1 MRRFILFLTILIFT
15 INNSSE
21 ACTVFSAARN
31 GKVLTAK
38 NQDYHIIHTR
48 MLLIPPQGNK
58 YGVIY
63 FGDQNPEGFCNTS
76 GMNDQGL
83 WYAGASVP
91 ERSDIKN
98 YYNKPTIQ
106 GELCEKALEECATVE
121 EVIAMYKKYYSPHW
135 NGHSLWTD
143 RFGNS
148 VVTEFGEDDVVFIRS
163 HTDFQVATNFYL
175 CDTTNAWWHQ
185 CYRYEVANYM
195 LESSDDISVDL
206 FRSIC
211 DATHAEGKGP
221 TVLSTIH
228 DLTTGDIYIYD
239 FHNFDEVVKINL
251 HEELKKGQQYYKIP
265 EFFHQIKLRS
275 PKSEEKVDP
284 TSVTFEWNGNGK
296 NYLLY
301 YSTDPNMTTCQ
312 PIEIGKAQSV
322 LEAKMSLLAFFM
334 GMMLLSGILIKKKKA
349 AVVIICL
356 MIIVILFSCEM
367 DILTPP
373 ATSRVKHSYI
383 VENIQPNTTYYW
395 KVVAVGENGINSE
408 SVVQSFVTKE

>member
-1 MRRFILFLTILIFT
+1 MNNKILLVLLFTAVLTIPT
-15 INNSSE
+15 E

-31 GKVLTAK
+31 GKILTAK

-121 EVIAMYKKYYSPHW
+121 EVIEMYKKYYSPHW

-143 RFGNS
+143 KYGNS
-148 VVTEFGEDDVVFIRS
+148 VVTEFGEDDVVFIRMQR
-163 HTDFQVATNFYL
+163 DYQVATNFYL
-175 CDTTNAWWHQ
+175 CDTTNARWHN
-185 CYRYEVANYM
+185 CYRYDTANYM
-195 LESSDDISVDL
+195 LENSDDITVDL

-251 HEELKKGQQYYKIP
+251 QEELKKGQQYYKIP

-275 PKSEEKVDP
+275 PESEENVDP
-284 TSVTFEWNGNGK
+284 ASVTFEWNGKGK
-296 NYLLY
+296 DYLLY
-301 YSTDPNMTTCQ
+301 YSTDPNFTACE
-312 PIEIGKAQSV
+312 PIEVGKSPMK
-322 LEAKMSLLAFFM
+322 AKMSLIALYM

-349 AVVIICL
+349 VVVIICL
-356 MIIVILFSCEM
+356 MIFVTLFSCEM

-373 ATSRVKHSYI
+373 ETSRINHSYI
-383 VENIQPNTTYYW
+383 VENLQTNETYYW

-408 SVVQSFVTKE
+408 SVIQTFITGEL

>member
-1 MRRFILFLTILIFT
+1 MNSKILLVFLYMIIQTIPT
-15 INNSSE
+15 E

-31 GKVLTAK
+31 GKILTAK

-121 EVIAMYKKYYSPHW
+121 EVIEMYKKYYSPHW

-143 RFGNS
+143 KFGNS
-148 VVTEFGEDDVVFIRS
+148 VVTEFSEDDVVFIRS
-163 HTDFQVATNFYL
+163 KGDYQVATNFYL
-175 CDTTNAWWHQ
+175 CDTTNARWHN
-185 CYRYEVANYM
+185 CYRYDTANYM
-195 LESSDDISVDL
+195 LENSDDISVDL

-228 DLTTGDIYIYD
+228 DLKTGNIFIYD

-251 HEELKKGQQYYKIP
+251 QEELKKGQQYYKIP
-265 EFFHQIKLRS
+265 EFFHQVKLRS
-275 PKSEEKVDP
+275 PNSDEKVDP
-284 TSVTFEWNGNGK
+284 ASMTFEWNGNGK
-296 NYLLY
+296 DYLLC
-301 YSTDPNMTTCQ
+301 YSTDPNFTACQ
-312 PIEIGKAQSV
+312 PIEVRNNQSPV
-322 LEAKMSLLAFFM
+322 EAKMNLIIFLM
-334 GMMLLSGILIKKKKA
+334 GMMLLGGILIKEKKILG
-349 AVVIICL
+349 VIFCL
-356 MIIVILFSCEM
+356 TIFIVLLSCEM
-367 DILTPP
+367 DILSPP
-373 ATSRVKHSYI
+373 ETSKVKHSYT
-383 VENIQPNTTYYW
+383 VENLQPNTTYYW
-395 KVVAVGENGINSE
+395 KVVAIGDNGINSE
-408 SVVQSFVTKE
+408 SLVQSFEMGE

>member
-1 MRRFILFLTILIFT
+1 MRRFILFLTILLFT
-15 INNSSE
+15 ISNSSK
-21 ACTVFSAARN
+21 ACTVFSAAKN

-76 GMNDQGL
+76 GMNDKGL

-121 EVIAMYKKYYSPHW
+121 EVIEMYKKYYSPHW

-143 RFGNS
+143 KYGNS
-148 VVTEFGEDDVVFIRS
+148 VVTEFGEDDVVFIRLKG
-163 HTDFQVATNFYL
+163 DFQVATNFYL
-175 CDTTNAWWHQ
+175 CDTTNARWHN
-185 CYRYEVANYM
+185 CYRYDTANYM
-195 LESSDDISVDL
+195 LENSDDISVDL
-206 FRSIC
+206 FLSIC

-251 HEELKKGQQYYKIP
+251 QEELKKGQQYYKIP

-275 PKSEEKVDP
+275 PESEEKVDP
-284 TSVTFEWNGNGK
+284 SSVIFEWNGDGED
-296 NYLLY
+296 YLLY
-301 YSTDPNMTTCQ
+301 YATDPNMKACQ

-322 LEAKMSLLAFFM
+322 AEAKIELLAFFI
-334 GMMLLSGILIKKKKA
+334 GMMLLGGILLKKKKA
-349 AVVIICL
+349 MVVIICL
-356 MIIVILFSCEM
+356 MIFVTLLSCEM

-373 ATSRVKHSYI
+373 RTSKVKHSYVI
-383 VENIQPNTTYYW
+383 ENLQPNTTYYW
-395 KVVAVGENGINSE
+395 KVEAIGENGINSE
-408 SVVQSFVTKE
+408 SVIQTFFTRE

>member
-1 MRRFILFLTILIFT
+1 MNNKILLVLLYIIILSLPT
-15 INNSSE
+15 E
-21 ACTVFSAARN
+21 ACTIFSAARN
-31 GKVLTAK
+31 GKVLAAK

-91 ERSDIKN
+91 ERSDIRN

-121 EVIAMYKKYYSPHW
+121 QVIQMYKKYYSPHW
-135 NGHSLWTD
+135 NGHILWTD
-143 RFGNS
+143 QYGNS
-148 VVTEFGEDDVVFIRS
+148 LITEFGEDDVVFIRMQG
-163 HTDFQVATNFYL
+163 DYQVATNFYL
-175 CDTTNAWWHQ
+175 SDTTNSRWYN
-185 CYRYEVANYM
+185 CYRYETASYM
-195 LESSDDISVDL
+195 LENSEDISVDL

-211 DATHAEGKGP
+211 DATHAEGPGP

-228 DLTTGDIYIYD
+228 DLKTGDIYIYD

-251 HEELKKGQQYYKIP
+251 QEELKKGQQYYKIP
-265 EFFHQIKLRS
+265 TLFHQMKLRA
-275 PKSEEKVDP
+275 PKSDETIDP

-296 NYLLY
+296 DYLLY

-312 PIEIGKAQSV
+312 PIEVGKVQSA
-322 LEAKMSLLAFFM
+322 LEAKMSLLAFFI
-334 GMMLLSGILIKKKKA
+334 GMMLLGGILMKMKKVL
-349 AVVIICL
+349 VVIICL
-356 MIIVILFSCEM
+356 MIFVTLFSCEV

-373 ATSRVKHSYI
+373 GTSRVMHSYT
-383 VENIQPNTTYYW
+383 VENLQPNTTYYW
-395 KVVAVGENGINSE
+395 KVVAVGDNGINSE
-408 SVVQSFVTKE
+408 SVVQSFVTQE

>member
-1 MRRFILFLTILIFT
+1 MNNNILLVFLYVIILNLPT
-15 INNSSE
+15 E
-21 ACTVFSAARN
+21 ACTIFSAARN
-31 GKVLTAK
+31 GKVFTAK
-38 NQDYHIIHTR
+38 NQDFDNVHTR
-48 MLLIPPQGNK
+48 MLIIPAHDNK

-63 FGDQNPEGFCNTS
+63 FGDQKPGGFCNTS

-143 RFGNS
+143 KYGNS
-148 VVTEFGEDDVVFIRS
+148 VVTEFGEDDVVFIQPQE
-163 HTDFQVATNFYL
+163 DFQVATNFYL
-175 CDTTNAWWHQ
+175 SDTANARWYN

-195 LESSDDISVDL
+195 LENSEDISEEL

-211 DATHAEGKGP
+211 DATHAEGPGP

-228 DLTTGDIYIYD
+228 DLKTGDIYIYD
-239 FHNFDEVVKINL
+239 FHNFNEVVKINL
-251 HEELKKGQQYYKIP
+251 HEELMKGQQYYKIP
-265 EFFHQIKLRS
+265 QLFHQVRLRS
-275 PKSEEKVDP
+275 PNQDERVDP
-284 TSVTFEWNGNGK
+284 GSVTFEWNGNGK
-296 NYLLY
+296 DYLLY
-301 YSTDPNMTTCQ
+301 HSTDLNFTVCQ
-312 PIEIGKAQSV
+312 PIEIGNHQSPIQ
-322 LEAKMSLLAFFM
+322 AKMSIIALIM
-334 GMMLLSGILIKKKKA
+334 GILLLGGIMITKKKA
-349 AVVIICL
+349 LVVIICL
-356 MIIVILFSCEM
+356 MMFIVLLACEI

-373 ATSRVKHSYI
+373 GASRVKHSYT

-395 KVVAVGENGINSE
+395 KVVVVGDNGIYSE
-408 SVVQSFVTKE
+408 SLVQRFVTIE